1 MWVMQ
6 NDLEEFF
13 SMVNFTNPGVLG
25 DASYFRRYYEV
36 SMEINADLP
45 VLLNYDLPQL
55 SHLQSV
61 PIFLS
66 LFTARYD

>member
-45 VLLNYDLPQL
+45 VLLNYDF
-55 SHLQSV
+55 SV
-61 PIFLS
+61 TYNQFLY
-66 LFTARYD
+66 F

>member
-1 MWVMQ
+1 MQYFLVLQ

-36 SMEINADLP
+36 CMELDMN
-45 VLLNYDLPQL
+45 
-55 SHLQSV
+55 QSV
-61 PIFLS
+61 LTYFCVCLTV
-66 LFTARYD
+66 F

>member
-1 MWVMQ
+1 VLQ

-36 SMEINADLP
+36 SMELDMNQAVLP
-45 VLLNYDLPQL
+45 KYKLQL
-55 SHLQSV
+55 F
-61 PIFLS
+61 I
-66 LFTARYD
+66 